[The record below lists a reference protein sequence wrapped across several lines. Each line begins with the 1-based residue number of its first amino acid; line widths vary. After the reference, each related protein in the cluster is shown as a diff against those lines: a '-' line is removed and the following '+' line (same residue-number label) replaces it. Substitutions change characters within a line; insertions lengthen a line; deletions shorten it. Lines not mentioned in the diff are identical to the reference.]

1 MNKNRI
7 RGGGG
12 RTSGQVSAKPI
23 SIKYV
28 RRKLRWQ
35 CAESDRTYLG
45 RSASCPP
52 RVFRPKL
59 DCARRKAY
67 ERGAEVSRGHSN
79 RSPLSSSQASRG
91 RGEGPNGMRS
101 GE

>member
-7 RGGGG
+7 RGGG
-12 RTSGQVSAKPI
+12 RRASGQVTAKPI

-45 RSASCPP
+45 RSASCPL

-59 DCARRKAY
+59 DCARRKAH
-67 ERGAEVSRGHSN
+67 ERGAEVSRGHSKPFAVELVAK
-79 RSPLSSSQASRG
+79 RVAVAVKART
-91 RGEGPNGMRS
+91 E
-101 GE
+101 

>member
-7 RGGGG
+7 RGGG
-12 RTSGQVSAKPI
+12 RRASGKVHAQPI

-45 RSASCPP
+45 RSASCPL

-59 DCARRKAY
+59 DCARRKAH
-67 ERGAEVSRGHSN
+67 ERGAEVSRGHSKP
-79 RSPLSSSQASRG
+79 SLSSLQASRG